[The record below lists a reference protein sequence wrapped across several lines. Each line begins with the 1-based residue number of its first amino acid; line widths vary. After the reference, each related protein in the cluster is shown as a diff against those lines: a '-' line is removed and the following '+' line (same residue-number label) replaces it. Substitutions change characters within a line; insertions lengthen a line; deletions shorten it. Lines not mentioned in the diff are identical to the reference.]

1 MFKTLTSMLFITSL
15 LLFAIISEVAGLYI
29 MIHDVISGGNEF
41 MKGFT
46 LFSLGTLIFIGTS
59 IAYLVTKTIA
69 NTEKIAN
76 ALADLIDHTLDKDA
90 QAAGVFNT
98 GPNPLMD
105 LFKKFPGMNMG
116 STTINVSSIDEEGN
130 ISPMV
135 TKTFDNP
142 EDFLKHRDEIFAKAF
157 GTQPKDAK
165 KKIDDM
171 SIEELQTKEKEA
183 SDAEKWELAAA
194 YRDAIKRKTNP
205 NK

>member
-1 MFKTLTSMLFITSL
+1 MFKTLASMLFITSL
-15 LLFAIISEVAGLYI
+15 LLFAFIAEIAGVYI
-29 MIHDVISGGNEF
+29 MVHDVITGGNEF

-46 LFSLGTLIFIGTS
+46 LFSLGTLIFICTS

-76 ALADLIDHTLDKDA
+76 ALADLIDHTLDKEA
-90 QAAGVFNT
+90 QAAGGFKMP
-98 GPNPLMD
+98 GNPLMD

-130 ISPMV
+130 ISPMM

-171 SIEELQTKEKEA
+171 SIEELQEKEKEA
-183 SDAEKWELAAA
+183 ADAEKWELAAA
-194 YRDAIKRKTNP
+194 YRDAIDRKKNP
-205 NK
+205 GK